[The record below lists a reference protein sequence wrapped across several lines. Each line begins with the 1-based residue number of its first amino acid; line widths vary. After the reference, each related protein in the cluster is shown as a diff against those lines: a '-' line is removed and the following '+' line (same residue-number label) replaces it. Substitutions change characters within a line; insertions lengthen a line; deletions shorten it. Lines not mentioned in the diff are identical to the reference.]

1 MLVVLGTLFLDTSS
15 GVWWIVLQTCKDV
28 CRLYATRGLSII
40 RELVVYG
47 LGSLE
52 AGNVTP
58 RYQVNKTTSA
68 AQR

>member
-1 MLVVLGTLFLDTSS
+1 M
-15 GVWWIVLQTCKDV
+15 DV
-28 CRLYATRGLSII
+28 

-58 RYQVNKTTSA
+58 RYQVSA
-68 AQR
+68 VISAFA